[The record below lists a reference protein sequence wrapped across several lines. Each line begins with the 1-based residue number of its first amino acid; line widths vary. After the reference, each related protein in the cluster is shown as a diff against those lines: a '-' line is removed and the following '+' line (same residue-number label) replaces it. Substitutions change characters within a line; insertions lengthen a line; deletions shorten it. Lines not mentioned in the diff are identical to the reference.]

1 MIFNFIYFWPMYYF
15 YTYRIHIEYIFIHT
29 LYIFKSIILLYY
41 NIMSKNDD
49 DVLTGIKLARQN
61 SIITR
66 TYKRLNTY
74 VIKKSKLQIKY
85 HNDLIDNLIQTGIY
99 ADIYEKIN
107 NNRENELTDN
117 DLHILKSFNYIEP
130 DLLDTLYK

>member
-1 MIFNFIYFWPMYYF
+1 MTEMYYF

>member
-1 MIFNFIYFWPMYYF
+1 MYYF

>member
-1 MIFNFIYFWPMYYF
+1 MN
-15 YTYRIHIEYIFIHT
+15 
-29 LYIFKSIILLYY
+29 
-41 NIMSKNDD
+41 KNEN
-49 DVLTGIKLARQN
+49 DVLSGLDLARQN

-66 TYKRLNTY
+66 NYKRLNTY

-107 NNRENELTDN
+107 NNRETELTDN
-117 DLHILKSFNYIEP
+117 DLHILKTFNYIEP
-130 DLLDTLYK
+130 HLLDTLYK

>member
-1 MIFNFIYFWPMYYF
+1 
-15 YTYRIHIEYIFIHT
+15 
-29 LYIFKSIILLYY
+29 
-41 NIMSKNDD
+41 MSKNDD

-107 NNRENELTDN
+107 NNRENELTN
-117 DLHILKSFNYIEP
+117 EDLELLKLFNYIEP

>member
-1 MIFNFIYFWPMYYF
+1 
-15 YTYRIHIEYIFIHT
+15 
-29 LYIFKSIILLYY
+29 
-41 NIMSKNDD
+41 MSKNDD
-49 DVLTGIKLARQN
+49 EVLTGIKLARQN

-74 VIKKSKLQIKY
+74 VSKKSKLQIKY

-107 NNRENELTDN
+107 NNRENELTN
-117 DLHILKSFNYIEP
+117 EDLELLKLFNYIEP

>member
-1 MIFNFIYFWPMYYF
+1 MN
-15 YTYRIHIEYIFIHT
+15 
-29 LYIFKSIILLYY
+29 
-41 NIMSKNDD
+41 KNDNE
-49 DVLTGIKLARQN
+49 VLTGLDLARQN

-74 VIKKSKLQIKY
+74 VSKKSKLQIKY
-85 HNDLIDNLIQTGIY
+85 HNDLIDNLIQTGLY

-107 NNRENELTDN
+107 NNRENELTDE
-117 DLHILKSFNYIEP
+117 DIEILKTFGYVEP

>member
-1 MIFNFIYFWPMYYF
+1 
-15 YTYRIHIEYIFIHT
+15 
-29 LYIFKSIILLYY
+29 
-41 NIMSKNDD
+41 MSKNDD
-49 DVLTGIKLARQN
+49 DVLTGLDLARYN

-66 TYKRLNTY
+66 NYKRLNTY
-74 VIKKSKLQIKY
+74 VSKKSKLQIKY

-107 NNRENELTDN
+107 NNRENELTN
-117 DLHILKSFNYIEP
+117 EDLELLKLFNYIEP